1 MATSRQPAVPVPESV
16 ITMGATLELA
26 RSRHADHPQP
36 GLTPSLIENTGVRT
50 RHLVQPVEETLA
62 HPGFEERNRLYA
74 AEAKARVP
82 MVVRRALEDAGL
94 RAADIDL
101 IIHVSCTGFMM
112 PPLTAWPSNT
122 MGFPSAT
129 GQSPIAQ
136 LGCAGGGAA
145 INRAH
150 DLCKAYPAANAL
162 IMACELCSLC
172 YQPTDVSV
180 GSLLDNGLF
189 GDGVAAT
196 VVRGTGG
203 AAIHLERNASYLVPD
218 TEDEIAYAVRATG
231 FHFLLDERVPGTMES
246 LAPALRALAGRTRL
260 GRLRPRLLP
269 RARWGP
275 RILDDLSQ
283 VLGVPPEALRFS
295 RAALTEYGNVASVV
309 VPDALRCLSDEGGAV
324 DQARGLLAG
333 SGPGSTAAQQV
344 TFKVT
349 GEQSRTASSCEV
361 VVAPGFDIGAHVHT
375 RGEEL
380 RYVREGEADVLA
392 FQPRV
397 RTPDGWRGWRST
409 QGDRMVRA
417 TPGTVS
423 EVPPGCPYAFAHPT
437 EGPARMFFHASPP
450 PDREPYFEEL
460 MDVLSADGPADHTA
474 TAAPRRRSGIEQLTP
489 LRHDRPARS
498 H

>member
-36 GLTPSLIENTGVRT
+36 GLTPSLIENTGART

-94 RAADIDL
+94 RSADIDL

-129 GQSPIAQ
+129 RQSPIAQ

-150 DLCKAYPAANAL
+150 DLCRAYPAANAL
-162 IMACELCSLC
+162 IMACELC
-172 YQPTDVSV
+172 
-180 GSLLDNGLF
+180 
-189 GDGVAAT
+189 
-196 VVRGTGG
+196 
-203 AAIHLERNASYLVPD
+203 
-218 TEDEIAYAVRATG
+218 
-231 FHFLLDERVPGTMES
+231 
-246 LAPALRALAGRTRL
+246 
-260 GRLRPRLLP
+260 
-269 RARWGP
+269 
-275 RILDDLSQ
+275 
-283 VLGVPPEALRFS
+283 LGVPPEALRFS
-295 RAALTEYGNVASVV
+295 RAALTEYGIVASVV

-361 VVAPGFDIGAHVHT
+361 AVAPGFDIGAHVHT

-392 FQPRV
+392 FEPRV

-409 QGDRMVRA
+409 QGDRVVRA

-423 EVPPGCPYAFAHPT
+423 EVPPGCPYAFALPT
-437 EGPARMFFHASPP
+437 EGPRRGCSSTHPRRRTASRISRSSWTSCPRTDPP
-450 PDREPYFEEL
+450 TTPP
-460 MDVLSADGPADHTA
+460 
-474 TAAPRRRSGIEQLTP
+474 PRRRSGIEQLTP